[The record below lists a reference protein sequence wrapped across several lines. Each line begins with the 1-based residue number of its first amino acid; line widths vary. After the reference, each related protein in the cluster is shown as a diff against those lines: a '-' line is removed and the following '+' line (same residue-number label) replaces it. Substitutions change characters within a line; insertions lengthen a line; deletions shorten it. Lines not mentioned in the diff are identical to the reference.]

1 MKNQVNARL
10 STATRSK
17 LDTLTAIYG
26 TQAEVFAV
34 AIDRLWASH
43 FESRGVEQD
52 DGWNDA
58 EESRKA
64 FLAEAEKL

>member
-10 STATRSK
+10 STATRTK
-17 LDTLTAIYG
+17 LDALTNVYG

-52 DGWNDA
+52 DGYL
-58 EESRKA
+58 ELQESYKA
-64 FLAEAEKL
+64 FLEEAEKL